1 MGKIM
6 KTPSVFSIVG
16 VAAVCL
22 AAAGSAGAGTLKCAP
37 DSVKVGNVC
46 IDKYEASVWS
56 IPPSNIALVKQVQA
70 GKATLAALNQG
81 SVALLSC
88 TTGYPTNF
96 PPDGN
101 WTPVAGSN
109 PPSPGV
115 YAVSIPGVL
124 PSTCITWFQAEQAC
138 ALSGK

>member
-22 AAAGSAGAGTLKCAP
+22 AAAGSAGAGTLKCAA

-109 PPSPGV
+109 PPSPGG
-115 YAVSIPGVL
+115 YPRSIPGRL
-124 PSTCITWFQAEQAC
+124 PTTPHPRSPPHH
-138 ALSGK
+138 